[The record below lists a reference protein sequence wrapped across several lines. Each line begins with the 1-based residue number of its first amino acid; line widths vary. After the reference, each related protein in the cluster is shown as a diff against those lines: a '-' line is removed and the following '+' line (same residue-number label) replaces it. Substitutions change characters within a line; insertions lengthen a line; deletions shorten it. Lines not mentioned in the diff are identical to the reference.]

1 MSDYKT
7 RRSERVDRL
16 NARAAT
22 MRQESERRQGTVTRM
37 TDVMAGS
44 PILCGHHSEG
54 RHRRDIDKI
63 HNNMRASIDAQN
75 KAEEYERRA
84 KAAENNTAISSDNP
98 DAIDALKEKL
108 AKLENLRDRM
118 KLTNKQYRKGGADA
132 ITDITEAQ
140 RETIRTAMDDRP
152 EWRRQASQP
161 FEKFEITNLGARIRA
176 TKKRIEHLEAHAG
189 DVTSEE
195 MHGDITIRD
204 DVENNRLMLLF
215 PGRPSTTVRAALKR
229 HGFRW
234 SPSNEAW
241 QRQRGNSAKYAA
253 SSVLETIDTQT
264 D

>member
-63 HNNMRASIDAQN
+63 HNNMRKSVDAGR

-84 KAAENNTAISSDNP
+84 KAAENNTAISSDDP

-132 ITDITEAQ
+132 ITGITEAQ
-140 RETIRTAMDDRP
+140 RETIRTAMDTK
-152 EWRRQASQP
+152 ESWRDSQP

-176 TKKRIEHLEAHAG
+176 TKKRIAHLESTAG

-195 MHGDITIRD
+195 MHGEITIRD

-253 SSVLETIDTQT
+253 SSVLKQLDPDNRE
-264 D
+264 